1 MDNQGRHLFSE
12 IVISWSKGS
21 TVIKP
26 QPKTLVLF
34 SEHKLDTTL
43 RFTQF
48 FTNSFKRFVFLC
60 SLLQIAYLSNPH
72 AGKHHSK
79 TRNFKSHTPMTI
91 EKMSAFTAFV
101 ATTKPSSTPAT
112 GPGGPGLRPGPS
124 KGSREAGAVPLRPK
138 PGAGGAGGRST
149 KSCVGA
155 ENLRSLLCDQPRERP
170 GKRQQTP
177 PPQAVLAGGGR
188 RGSAL
193 PGRRAGALD
202 GSREPDPALAVW
214 SEKVG
219 GFFWREEKPPVG
231 RQGKG
236 TRSPASAG
244 CGGARARGQE
254 PPSPRGRCRP

>member
-112 GPGGPGLRPGPS
+112 GPGGPRTA
-124 KGSREAGAVPLRPK
+124 AGAVQR
-138 PGAGGAGGRST
+138 
-149 KSCVGA
+149 
-155 ENLRSLLCDQPRERP
+155 QPRSGRGP
-170 GKRQQTP
+170 AP
-177 PPQAVLAGGGR
+177 PEA
-188 RGSAL
+188 
-193 PGRRAGALD
+193 
-202 GSREPDPALAVW
+202 
-214 SEKVG
+214 
-219 GFFWREEKPPVG
+219 
-231 RQGKG
+231 
-236 TRSPASAG
+236 
-244 CGGARARGQE
+244 
-254 PPSPRGRCRP
+254 RCRWSWWQKHQILRWGGKSEIAAV